1 MGRMATYLVMASG
14 LLLLFYFG
22 GLLEGSASTS
32 NLLLNALLNPQ
43 TLADA
48 PIAAIGVAAITALAL
63 GGIFA
68 GAFFAGNLDLIALSS
83 FAVFL
88 LNLLWSFYD
97 VYLRI
102 AEANVV
108 LAVIIFAPL
117 LILLIL
123 TSVEWWRGRD

>member
-1 MGRMATYLVMASG
+1 MGRMAVYLVICSG

-22 GLLEGSASTS
+22 GLLEGSASTT
-32 NLLLNALLNPQ
+32 NLLLNAVLNPES
-43 TLADA
+43 LADA
-48 PIAAIGVAAITALAL
+48 PIEAIGVAAITALAL

-83 FAVFL
+83 FTVFL

-102 AEANVV
+102 AESNRVIA
-108 LAVIIFAPL
+108 LIIFAPL
-117 LILLIL
+117 LLLLIL
-123 TSVEWWRGRD
+123 TAVEWWRGRD